1 MEGIEIITDDGGGI
15 YDKEAEANKPRSRP
29 LSGEDRPLSGE
40 SLNLSGTVKRGYKMS
55 HIDQDAVSL
64 SATLKRGMRN
74 QGMLEAIPTS
84 KTDSPGSP
92 RNSKRFSFKSPKKSK
107 KLSSKNDDT
116 ISIMSSAESH
126 FTYPRGLRIED
137 VRGTPFDDTVS
148 MIGGFIMD
156 AGPFQQQDGIRD
168 TIGRKNIVTLKKMIK
183 LERGNVAVD
192 PKVLV
197 LTPYRF
203 QILSTKAPFK
213 MEADIHFLEVKAL
226 DSPTPERLIVTT
238 DTGKIYFMQM
248 IGTDDAD
255 HIIGRVALSLRTIF
269 PNVALSRIIKAS
281 LEPLGRQKIIQS
293 MLNQGDQSEPG
304 PCGNFSEMYRCI
316 CDYLGAP
323 VREEVEWDVDTIYL
337 SQNCKEINTKD
348 FDLPDTKD
356 IIPIISVMIYS
367 QWFDGLVVRNTK
379 LSFEVLE
386 FVLKV
391 TRNSHNLKELSLEGV
406 GIKGEFAHRLSINM
420 IENKECRIEV
430 LDLSGNSIEDKGL
443 VHLSGSLPVIKHGS
457 FRHLS
462 LARTGITA
470 KSINVLCQALRSSQ
484 RIMTT
489 LTHLNLSG
497 NNIRPEDAEGLLNFL
512 STENQIT
519 DLDLSAT
526 EGAVELYLS
535 AIAKGC
541 TKSLENVSLGKNV
554 FQTKKSKD
562 TAIPP
567 SVMHYFHKTTS
578 LKLMD
583 ISHTKMPPE
592 AIRYIMD
599 GILANKTPGLQV
611 ALNLSSC
618 ELKSMGCH
626 IIQSCVAS
634 LTNLVSL
641 DLTDNMLDG
650 DLLPL
655 LGCMQQNRSI
665 TEFKIGRNFFG
676 VKPKYMRQVMEGIVE
691 LMQEEDSVL
700 QTFCIADSKLR
711 EHLHILLGCLGS
723 NTSLTSIDISGNYMG
738 DNGARVLSK
747 SLQINS
753 KLQVVKLDRNSLTS
767 LGFHEVA
774 NAMEKNYTLRY
785 MPYPVNDAVIAIKMH
800 PERTQRSLAR
810 IQDLLLRNAN
820 ATGGSNDQQFRLQQV
835 VTNTAQQVLDRVAEK
850 VDDTVNALE
859 ILVEDSASNDSVI
872 IAKKLV
878 KDAKNSKQLLSDIYG
893 IGMEKCSGDESP
905 LVSKI
910 RETAK
915 NLNKIVEENIT
926 KTIESM
932 MKTVEA
938 QCPHIFMDIKEE
950 LERSIETKCQLP
962 KDSVRDY
969 VMHTSG
975 SVIVNQVS
983 ELNLSMATM
992 MSDRIAD
999 RLLGALSQSNLTL
1012 TDQLNKHK
1020 QKENVGKRS
1029 TDDVVQVD
1037 EDGALLPDM
1046 RRNRAASIAKRK
1058 QRPDVQSSLM
1068 TDDPAPKSPTESDTI
1083 TDFGVYD
1090 PYSNEKVKTR
1100 KKKAREEKAA
1110 REKEE
1115 AEAKKAKEEKE
1126 EEEAKKV
1133 EEETEEDDV
1142 KNAKEEKDE
1151 PEEKREK
1158 EDEDNIA
1165 AEVKKEKKEGEEK
1178 KEKGEK
1184 EDAAKKKKERE
1195 EAERIAKEEKK
1206 RLKEEKK
1213 KGNKEKE
1220 DKKKVKEEKEDKKKV
1235 KEEKEDKKKVK
1246 EEKEDKKKV
1255 KGEEKKKATKPNR
1268 KSEVDETKL
1277 VASAPDPPPVVEAVK
1292 LEDLPVVETKKLDH
1306 LTKGRPRGPRR
1317 RPGNPRSRP
1326 TEPKPPVD
1334 DFFSTTRYNTGVLY
1348 HIPRARL
1355 HVIIVSN
1362 TDFDKPQPEASQE
1375 DTSDK
1380 PSTHHGKHTFISAEQ
1395 IKINVESRK
1404 DESDQ
1409 PKEEEKPRRPKGAMV
1424 MPGMGIGGNI
1434 IAEMKA
1440 KKFNRNRP
1448 SESEEK
1454 KDDPPKSPSEKDL
1467 PDPPSP

>member
-1 MEGIEIITDDGGGI
+1 
-15 YDKEAEANKPRSRP
+15 
-29 LSGEDRPLSGE
+29 
-40 SLNLSGTVKRGYKMS
+40 
-55 HIDQDAVSL
+55 
-64 SATLKRGMRN
+64 
-74 QGMLEAIPTS
+74 
-84 KTDSPGSP
+84 
-92 RNSKRFSFKSPKKSK
+92 
-107 KLSSKNDDT
+107 
-116 ISIMSSAESH
+116 
-126 FTYPRGLRIED
+126 
-137 VRGTPFDDTVS
+137 
-148 MIGGFIMD
+148 
-156 AGPFQQQDGIRD
+156 
-168 TIGRKNIVTLKKMIK
+168 
-183 LERGNVAVD
+183 
-192 PKVLV
+192 
-197 LTPYRF
+197 
-203 QILSTKAPFK
+203 
-213 MEADIHFLEVKAL
+213 
-226 DSPTPERLIVTT
+226 
-238 DTGKIYFMQM
+238 MQM

-386 FVLKV
+386 FILKV

-462 LARTGITA
+462 LARTGITG

-497 NNIRPEDAEGLLNFL
+497 NNIRPEEAEGLLNFL

-541 TKSLENVSLGKNV
+541 TKYLENVSLGKNV

-578 LKLMD
+578 LKNMD

-599 GILANKTPGLQV
+599 GILANKTPGLRV

-872 IAKKLV
+872 TAKKLV

-938 QCPHIFMDIKEE
+938 QCPHIFMDIREE

-962 KDSVRDY
+962 KDSVKDY

-983 ELNLSMATM
+983 ELNLSMATL

-1012 TDQLNKHK
+1012 TDQLNRHK
-1020 QKENVGKRS
+1020 QKENVGKRA
-1029 TDDVVQVD
+1029 TEDVVQVD

-1046 RRNRAASIAKRK
+1046 RRNRAASIAKR
-1058 QRPDVQSSLM
+1058 
-1068 TDDPAPKSPTESDTI
+1068 
-1083 TDFGVYD
+1083 
-1090 PYSNEKVKTR
+1090 
-1100 KKKAREEKAA
+1100 
-1110 REKEE
+1110 
-1115 AEAKKAKEEKE
+1115 
-1126 EEEAKKV
+1126 
-1133 EEETEEDDV
+1133 
-1142 KNAKEEKDE
+1142 
-1151 PEEKREK
+1151 
-1158 EDEDNIA
+1158 
-1165 AEVKKEKKEGEEK
+1165 
-1178 KEKGEK
+1178 
-1184 EDAAKKKKERE
+1184 
-1195 EAERIAKEEKK
+1195 
-1206 RLKEEKK
+1206 
-1213 KGNKEKE
+1213 
-1220 DKKKVKEEKEDKKKV
+1220 
-1235 KEEKEDKKKVK
+1235 
-1246 EEKEDKKKV
+1246 
-1255 KGEEKKKATKPNR
+1255 
-1268 KSEVDETKL
+1268 
-1277 VASAPDPPPVVEAVK
+1277 
-1292 LEDLPVVETKKLDH
+1292 
-1306 LTKGRPRGPRR
+1306 
-1317 RPGNPRSRP
+1317 
-1326 TEPKPPVD
+1326 
-1334 DFFSTTRYNTGVLY
+1334 
-1348 HIPRARL
+1348 
-1355 HVIIVSN
+1355 
-1362 TDFDKPQPEASQE
+1362 
-1375 DTSDK
+1375 
-1380 PSTHHGKHTFISAEQ
+1380 
-1395 IKINVESRK
+1395 
-1404 DESDQ
+1404 
-1409 PKEEEKPRRPKGAMV
+1409 
-1424 MPGMGIGGNI
+1424 
-1434 IAEMKA
+1434 
-1440 KKFNRNRP
+1440 
-1448 SESEEK
+1448 
-1454 KDDPPKSPSEKDL
+1454 
-1467 PDPPSP
+1467 